1 MSALCH
7 MLHLTSLAAALPT
20 LLDTAR
26 QEQLSYE
33 AFLTLAL
40 KAEMDGRD
48 ARARTRRFREAR
60 LPFPSDLERFDF
72 RFQPSLSE
80 RVVRELA
87 SLNFVKTATNVV
99 LVGPPGVG
107 KTHLACGLARKALDA
122 GHTVR
127 FVTLRELSAQLGAPR
142 GGRVNVIRRYSQPM
156 LLVLDEMG
164 YTQLIPVQAQALF
177 DLVLARYEHRAT
189 LFTSNL
195 TFAEWGGLLGDE
207 VLATALL
214 DRVLHHAEVIAING
228 RSYRMRERA
237 ASDRPTATP

>member
-1 MSALCH
+1 MGALCH

-80 RVVRELA
+80 RVVRE
-87 SLNFVKTATNVV
+87 
-99 LVGPPGVG
+99 
-107 KTHLACGLARKALDA
+107 
-122 GHTVR
+122 
-127 FVTLRELSAQLGAPR
+127 
-142 GGRVNVIRRYSQPM
+142 
-156 LLVLDEMG
+156 
-164 YTQLIPVQAQALF
+164 
-177 DLVLARYEHRAT
+177 
-189 LFTSNL
+189 
-195 TFAEWGGLLGDE
+195 
-207 VLATALL
+207 
-214 DRVLHHAEVIAING
+214 
-228 RSYRMRERA
+228 
-237 ASDRPTATP
+237 

>member
-80 RVVRELA
+80 RVVREL
-87 SLNFVKTATNVV
+87 VKTATNVV

-127 FVTLRELSAQLGAPR
+127 FVTLRELSAQLVAPR
-142 GGRVNVIRRYSQPM
+142 GGGVNAIRRYSQPM

-164 YTQLIPVQAQALF
+164 YTQLTPVQAQALF

-189 LFTSNL
+189 IFTSNL

-207 VLATALL
+207 VLPLL